1 MYENFYLCWP
11 YLKFMVYL
19 NRQKLIINAVVRWRR
34 KSVSMT
40 FGPVPVGIEV
50 GIVEEKMIAKASSK
64 DEIFAVPKVLNR
76 EEARDAR

>member
-1 MYENFYLCWP
+1 
-11 YLKFMVYL
+11 MVYL
-19 NRQKLIINAVVRWRR
+19 SRQKLITNAVVRWH
-34 KSVSMT
+34 KKPESMT
-40 FGPVPVGIEV
+40 FGPVPVGIVV